1 MARTEPPV
9 LRTARQYWLG
19 LSLAFGVFLGFFTTV
34 PSPWHL
40 VNAGAF
46 LVFIVVHAAVYGQ
59 VKPGLQGKLAINS
72 ASFGLLIM
80 ILIVAAFVSRDS
92 AFSLPLGIGLAVVG
106 GASMFWV
113 LARRG
118 RFYPKQPKG

>member
-19 LSLAFGVFLGFFTTV
+19 TSVAFGVFLGFFTAV

-40 VNAGAF
+40 VNAAAFVVF
-46 LVFIVVHAAVYGQ
+46 LVVHMAVYGQ
-59 VKPGLQGKLAINS
+59 VRPALQGKLAINS
-72 ASFGLLIM
+72 ASFSLLIM
-80 ILIVAAFVSRDS
+80 ILIVAAFVSRDT
-92 AFSLPLGIGLAVVG
+92 ALSLPVGIGLAVVG
-106 GASMFWV
+106 GVSLFWV

-118 RFYPKQPKG
+118 RFYPKPPKG